1 VGIVKDYRN
10 KERARLETALKTSSL
25 ESDASEYLSLF
36 DQGWHKILK
45 HGDLAR
51 WKGGF
56 DALPD
61 SVSTYVNVAE
71 DTVSIVSK
79 DGVVQSPETIE
90 QALKAMHPWRKGPFD
105 VLGVHIDTEWRSDW
119 KWQRVQQHITP
130 LKGRTILDV
139 GCGSGYHMWRMLG
152 MDADLVIGVD
162 PTPLFSM
169 HFATVKCYTPDSKAF
184 LLPVGIDD
192 MPQDVRVF
200 DSVFSMGIL
209 YHRKSPL
216 DHLSQLKGLLR
227 KGGELV
233 LETLVV
239 EGDENTCL
247 MPKGRYA
254 KMRNVWFIPSVKML
268 ELWLARCG
276 FKNIR
281 CVDQCITSL
290 DEQRSTDWMQF
301 ESLADFLDPDDRSK
315 TIEGYPAPMRAV
327 MLAEAI

>member
-1 VGIVKDYRN
+1 VKGYRDA
-10 KERARLETALKTSSL
+10 ERARLEMALMESSL
-25 ESDASEYLSLF
+25 EGDASKYLALF
-36 DQGWHKILK
+36 DQGWQKILK
-45 HGDLAR
+45 HGDLER

-61 SVSTYVNVAE
+61 VIPSSINLAA
-71 DTVSIVSK
+71 DTVSIGSK
-79 DGVVQSPETIE
+79 DEVSHSSETIE
-90 QALKAMHPWRKGPFD
+90 EGLKAMHPWRKGPFD
-105 VLGVHIDTEWRSDW
+105 VFGVHIDTEWRSDW

-130 LKGRTILDV
+130 LKGRTVLDV

-152 MDADLVIGVD
+152 MDTELVIGID

-169 HFATVKCYTPDSKAF
+169 HFATVKRYAPESKAF
-184 LLPVGIDD
+184 LVPVGIDD
-192 MPQDVRVF
+192 IPQDVRVF

-227 KGGELV
+227 QGGELV
-233 LETLVV
+233 LETLVI
-239 EGDENTCL
+239 EGDEHSCL
-247 MPKGRYA
+247 IPKGRYA

-281 CVDQCITSL
+281 CVDKGFTTL
-290 DEQRSTDWMQF
+290 DEQRSTEWMQF
-301 ESLADFLDPDDRSK
+301 ESLPDFLDPNDCSK

-327 MLAEAI
+327 ILAEAV

>member
-1 VGIVKDYRN
+1 MGIVKDYRN
-10 KERARLETALKTSSL
+10 KERARLETALVASSL
-25 ESDASEYLSLF
+25 ECDASEYLSLF
-36 DQGWHKILK
+36 NQGWQKILK
-45 HGDLAR
+45 HGDLPR

-61 SVSTYVNVAE
+61 VIPSSINLAG
-71 DTVSIVSK
+71 DTVAIGSENDTSHSAEAI
-79 DGVVQSPETIE
+79 ET
-90 QALKAMHPWRKGPFD
+90 ALKAMHPWRKGPFN
-105 VLGVHIDTEWRSDW
+105 LFGVHIDTEWRSDW

-130 LKGRTILDV
+130 FKGRTVLDV

-152 MDADLVIGVD
+152 MDAELVIGID

-169 HFATVKCYTPDSKAF
+169 HFATVKRYAPESKAF
-184 LLPVGIDD
+184 LVPVGIDNI
-192 MPQDVRVF
+192 PQDTRSF

-227 KGGELV
+227 QGGELV

-254 KMRNVWFIPSVKML
+254 KMRNVWFIPSVNML
-268 ELWLARCG
+268 ELWLVRCG

-281 CVDQCITSL
+281 CVDQGITTL